1 MKTSFILLF
10 ISLICAF
17 PVRSE
22 QAATPAPCEDFDKQ
36 SKALFAQAQEA
47 QQKNNYPEA
56 IAQYEKLIAL
66 TPPEGCEQASVT
78 LADGLLQLMYC
89 YIFDNRREEGAG
101 YFTRLHEENRLW
113 IVRHSP
119 RDIEICLAYSLYEA
133 ARPDKAVAIIDSTL
147 ARPDD
152 GRSDDQLY
160 ADYAIS
166 SVIYNQVGQ
175 IGKAIDCNTKSLA
188 ILRKMENNPNIVF
201 VLGNLIWQYQQIG
214 EFEKSLAAYDELLR
228 TEVIKDIPYG
238 LCTAEINIVELYNAW
253 GLEDEVETHLAR
265 ALDAA
270 RQSGVPEASLRC
282 FTRTACHA
290 LQQGDTLHVPA
301 MLDSIAAYLPEK
313 EQNNYYRQLY
323 DNFRNIYHLQTSRQD
338 TQYLTADARKQLGQL
353 QAAVPD
359 HLNTLALRLL
369 GDALAG
375 RGETALAIEAYR
387 ACCDYVEKNKLLNE
401 QRHIYFGLARL
412 YTRTNRYADA
422 TTYFERAEEAN
433 SLFTLQRNAALIS
446 QFRVKY
452 ETREK
457 EQANQLLRSEVQLK
471 QRTLEFYTVF
481 GIALILLGG
490 IFALWIVM
498 RHRALK
504 MQHEADNKQHELDLI
519 RQQEAQ
525 LIIEEKEHQLRLML
539 NERQELNRKN
549 EELRDKL
556 EHSDAQSCLQEVI
569 NSLSPRLL
577 TLEEEQ
583 NFRHQFGIIHP
594 QFLSRLRDIC
604 PTITRSE
611 ELLAMLIR
619 LKLNTEE
626 IAFALGNNRP
636 SVHSSRSRLRKK
648 MEIDK
653 GISLEEYFRN
663 L

>member
-1 MKTSFILLF
+1 MTLSLEQLSSRMRRGENIPLRETAQVVLALSVPSILQQMVVTAMEYIDAAMVGHIGAEATAAIGIVSSSTWLLHG
-10 ISLICAF
+10 ILVGLYTAF
-17 PVRSE
+17 S
-22 QAATPAPCEDFDKQ
+22 
-36 SKALFAQAQEA
+36 
-47 QQKNNYPEA
+47 
-56 IAQYEKLIAL
+56 I
-66 TPPEGCEQASVT
+66 
-78 LADGLLQLMYC
+78 
-89 YIFDNRREEGAG
+89 
-101 YFTRLHEENRLW
+101 
-113 IVRHSP
+113 
-119 RDIEICLAYSLYEA
+119 
-133 ARPDKAVAIIDSTL
+133 
-147 ARPDD
+147 
-152 GRSDDQLY
+152 
-160 ADYAIS
+160 
-166 SVIYNQVGQ
+166 Q
-175 IGKAIDCNTKSLA
+175 IT
-188 ILRKMENNPNIVF
+188 
-201 VLGNLIWQYQQIG
+201 Q
-214 EFEKSLAAYDELLR
+214 SLAA
-228 TEVIKDIPYG
+228 
-238 LCTAEINIVELYNAW
+238 
-253 GLEDEVETHLAR
+253 
-265 ALDAA
+265 
-270 RQSGVPEASLRC
+270 
-282 FTRTACHA
+282 
-290 LQQGDTLHVPA
+290 
-301 MLDSIAAYLPEK
+301 
-313 EQNNYYRQLY
+313 
-323 DNFRNIYHLQTSRQD
+323 
-338 TQYLTADARKQLGQL
+338 DARRQLGQL

-433 SLFTLQRNAALIS
+433 RLFTLQRNAALIS